1 MFRCFISMADIRRTW
16 LSVLS
21 VAIGHMVVIAG
32 LSAIPLPS
40 AAKEINNI
48 RSWASPER
56 TRLVFDLSESVRYRY
71 FKLQN
76 PERLVVDID
85 ARLAASLPSISNSNS
100 LLKGIRYGTHEKED
114 KKYLRVVLDL
124 KAPARPEVFLLSP
137 YKFYNYRL
145 VVDMYGDPLAHPEAP
160 PAPVKVKATPSAPLD
175 NPADR
180 TAFAPSPPLARAGSP
195 SPVTR
200 PQPSV
205 SPPVARTAPSAPS
218 PVTRPQPSVS
228 PPVARIGSPA
238 PSPVTRPQPSVS
250 PPVARTAPS
259 APSPIKQPEPSVSP
273 PVARTAP
280 SAPPSSAPVPE
291 PKNKAA
297 PSATVSPMHQPP
309 APAPRSLRR
318 DIIVAVDAGH
328 GGDDPGAIGANG
340 TKEKHVALQVA
351 KRLTKHIDAE
361 KGMRSFLVRGGDY
374 FVKLGNRVKKAR
386 DNKADM
392 LISIHADAFKDRSVR
407 GASVFV
413 LSRRKATSKR
423 ARMLADRENASD
435 LIGGVNLADKDDV
448 VALVLVDLSQSAALE
463 ASIDAA
469 RQVVSELGN
478 VGRVHKRRVEAA
490 GFLVLSAPDVP
501 SILVETGY
509 ISNPE
514 EEAKLRSPA
523 YQKKLASALFKG
535 IKSFFNVRPPPNT
548 LFAHLKE
555 QREGKSK
562 FLTQN

>member
-1 MFRCFISMADIRRTW
+1 MFRCFISMADSRRTW

-32 LSAIPLPS
+32 LLAIPLPS

-100 LLKGIRYGTHEKED
+100 LLKGIRYGAHEKED

-160 PAPVKVKATPSAPLD
+160 PAPVKVKAAPSAPLD

-180 TAFAPSPPLARAGSP
+180 TAFAPSPPLARAGSSAP
-195 SPVTR
+195 SPVKRPQPSVSPPVARTAPSTPSPIKR

-218 PVTRPQPSVS
+218 PVKRSQ
-228 PPVARIGSPA
+228 
-238 PSPVTRPQPSVS
+238 
-250 PPVARTAPS
+250 
-259 APSPIKQPEPSVSP
+259 
-273 PVARTAP
+273 P

-297 PSATVSPMHQPP
+297 PSATVSPMHRPP

-535 IKSFFNVRPPPNT
+535 IKSYFNIRPPPNT